1 MFSKKN
7 YLFLGCIF
15 GLLLFSSFYQ
25 RWLTKTE
32 LIRLITLIA
41 GIAIFYFDISKNKE

>member
-15 GLLLFSSFYQ
+15 GLLLFSFINQ
-25 RWLTKTE
+25 RRLTKTE
-32 LIRLITLIA
+32 LIRLITLIT
-41 GIAIFYFDISKNKE
+41 GIAIFYFDISKNKQ